1 LPPIPLYGTGGL
13 AYGKVN
19 LSNNINVAQT
29 CGPGCTFLVPPSSF
43 GSASETR
50 VGWTLGAGLE
60 WMFAPHWTV
69 KAEYLYYDL
78 GEVTANSTIVGLNA
92 LGVPGALFMSSS
104 VQATTRFNGN
114 ITRAGVNYKF

>member
-1 LPPIPLYGTGGL
+1 
-13 AYGKVN
+13 
-19 LSNNINVAQT
+19 
-29 CGPGCTFLVPPSSF
+29 
-43 GSASETR
+43 
-50 VGWTLGAGLE
+50 
-60 WMFAPHWTV
+60 MFAPHWTV